1 MKDLDFNEQ
10 LLHLGECSVN
20 VEFKN
25 VVQVLSVKR
34 RVRINDEMLLLKFIF
49 SGLSIYY

>member
-1 MKDLDFNEQ
+1 MKDLDFNER

-25 VVQVLSVKR
+25 AVQVLSVK
-34 RVRINDEMLLLKFIF
+34 
-49 SGLSIYY
+49 